1 MSESYLTEAF
11 KQMEL
16 LESESFDLNKKGISE
31 LDSFLEDDV
40 LDDFE
45 TIIDPKATNE
55 DELESSYI
63 GKVILG
69 CDVCHSMI
77 YKDPSEVKVDE
88 ESQLANIGEL
98 CPYCFTGDGYKVV
111 GKVAPFK
118 DITVEAG
125 EGVDVRV
132 DGKPVETEVKE
143 EEVVEESLEQSQKY
157 PIDVKETKAVN
168 EKVDFKSKKKPLKEG
183 LSNIE
188 KLYAAFPEL
197 KVENKVEESCEEKIE
212 ESFKSDTKVKD
223 IIDKEDYQ
231 FGKIKDDITLTD
243 VWEAIKK
250 GEDPEFVVAK
260 DGRVDSVIREQI
272 FNAIAKTFNIS
283 YDEVYDTWM
292 GKETVN
298 EGLIP
303 KQKHP
308 VKSPIA
314 EKVEDSEKLT
324 ESMEDIS
331 ITTEDEI
338 IKIKATPRADKET
351 IEPVTEEE
359 VKEMAS
365 EEETVEE
372 TPAEKEPI
380 EETPIEEVNEPE
392 ENIEMD
398 EIDEDSINELG
409 ESYLKKVYENIN
421 GFKTLKPIL
430 RNDKMIIEGLI
441 SFKSGKKAKTKFIFE
456 SVAAT
461 KRGKIKLLGL
471 NENITQNKKAFTLIG
486 EVKDKK
492 LIVES
497 LNYNYSSAD
506 PKTGKSKRLYG
517 TVKTSK

>member
-69 CDVCHSMI
+69 CNVCHSMI

-98 CPYCFTGDGYKVV
+98 CPYCFTGDGYRVV

-125 EGVDVRV
+125 EGVDVKV
-132 DGKPVETEVKE
+132 DGKPVEAEVK
-143 EEVVEESLEQSQKY
+143 EEVVEEALEQSQKY

-183 LSNIE
+183 SSNIE

-197 KVENKVEESCEEKIE
+197 KVENKVEESCGEKIE
-212 ESFKSDTKVKD
+212 ESLKSNTKVKD
-223 IIDKEDYQ
+223 IIDKDDYQ
-231 FGKIKDDITLTD
+231 FDKIKDDITLND
-243 VWEAIKK
+243 VWEAVKK
-250 GEDPEFVVAK
+250 GEDPEFIVAK
-260 DGRVDSVIREQI
+260 DGRVDSIIREQI
-272 FNAIAKTFNIS
+272 FDAIAKAFNIS
-283 YDEVYDTWM
+283 YDEVYDVWM

-298 EGLIP
+298 EELTP
-303 KQKHP
+303 EQKYP
-308 VKSPIA
+308 IKSPIA
-314 EKVEDSEKLT
+314 ENIEEPEKLT

-331 ITTEDEI
+331 ITTEDEV
-338 IKIKATPRADKET
+338 IKVKATPRADKET

-365 EEETVEE
+365 EEEVAEEAPVEE
-372 TPAEKEPI
+372 EPVI
-380 EETPIEEVNEPE
+380 EEAPE

-398 EIDEDSINELG
+398 EIDEESLNKLG

-430 RNDKMIIEGLI
+430 RNDKMIVEGLI

-461 KRGKIKLLGL
+461 KRGKVKLLGL